1 MFLHEELPNFS
12 RYLITNLPFPKYL
25 LPSAS
30 FSPTQGCP
38 PRPPCPARCRH
49 TGPRA
54 LLLRRSPNARS
65 ELASCAKLCSSFS
78 KRVKLFIE
86 LIFLNVI

>member
-38 PRPPCPARCRH
+38 PRPHAPLAAGTRARAPCFCAA
-49 TGPRA
+49 PRTPGA
-54 LLLRRSPNARS
+54 SLPHAPNFAHP
-65 ELASCAKLCSSFS
+65 FQ
-78 KRVKLFIE
+78 
-86 LIFLNVI
+86 NV